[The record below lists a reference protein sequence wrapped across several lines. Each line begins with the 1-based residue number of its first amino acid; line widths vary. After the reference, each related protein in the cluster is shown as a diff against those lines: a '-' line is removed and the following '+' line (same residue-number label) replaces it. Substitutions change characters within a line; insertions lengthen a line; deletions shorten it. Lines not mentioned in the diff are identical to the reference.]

1 MASVAATSTLAPAL
15 AARRRR
21 ARPGAAPLPLPPRR
35 AAVVRCSLESNVS
48 DMGVNAPKGLF
59 PPEPEH
65 YRGPKLKVAI
75 IGAGLAGMS
84 TAVELL
90 DQGHEVDLY
99 ESRPFIGGK
108 VGSFVDRK
116 GNHIEMG
123 LHVFFGCYSN
133 LFRLMKKVGADN
145 NLLVKEHTHTFVNK
159 GGAVGELDF
168 RFPVGAPLH
177 GIQAFLRTNQLK
189 VYDKARNA
197 VALALSPVV
206 RALVDP
212 DGALQQV
219 RDLDDVSFSDWFMS
233 KGGTRESITRMWDP
247 VAYALGFIDCDNIS
261 ARCMLTI
268 FTLFATKTEASLL
281 RMLKGSPDVYL
292 SGPIKKYITDR
303 GGRFHLR
310 WGCREVLYEK
320 APDGET
326 YVKGLFLSKATSREI
341 IKADA
346 YVAAC
351 DVPGIKRLLPSEWRE
366 WEIFDNIYK
375 LDGVPVVTVQLRYN
389 GWVTE
394 LQDLEKSRQLEKAV
408 GLDNLLY
415 TPDADFSCFSDLALS
430 SPADYYIE
438 GQGSLIQ
445 AVLTPGDPY
454 MPLPNEQ
461 IISKVQKQVVELFPS
476 ARGLEVT
483 WSSVVKIGQS
493 LYREAPGNDPFRP
506 DQKTPVK
513 NFFLSG
519 SYTKQDYID
528 SMEGAT
534 LSGRRTAAYI
544 CGAGEEL
551 LALRKKLVIDDS
563 EKALGNVQVLQT
575 TPRRLAAV
583 LETETC
589 PAAVLETERS
599 VSGVLA
605 AVTGDDW
612 RQPERVAVK
621 ASRPP
626 VVCETLTAT
635 RERELLRLFV
645 SLTKPRGS
653 WWLMAPSPAAGPPP
667 ARPSSS
673 HLWRAAGVLQSI
685 SRSQVLLH
693 GPRRR
698 HRRLPGGVVRAAPD
712 APPVVRA
719 AVSAVTELL
728 RALSPNKTPRDAA
741 EQGEAEDPPPCG
753 SVEDVLAVLRD
764 DYRRAYFLTGL
775 SRYSQNLDLLVPFFN
790 SPSLELE
797 SIEKGL
803 RVETK
808 FVKATWKLRT
818 YLRLPWRPLIA
829 IRGNTTYD
837 LNEDYKV
844 VRHSESWDVSALE
857 AIGQI
862 FVSAREQRKGS
873 RG

>member
-1 MASVAATSTLAPAL
+1 ML
-15 AARRRR
+15 
-21 ARPGAAPLPLPPRR
+21 
-35 AAVVRCSLESNVS
+35 
-48 DMGVNAPKGLF
+48 
-59 PPEPEH
+59 
-65 YRGPKLKVAI
+65 
-75 IGAGLAGMS
+75 
-84 TAVELL
+84 
-90 DQGHEVDLY
+90 Q
-99 ESRPFIGGK
+99 
-108 VGSFVDRK
+108 
-116 GNHIEMG
+116 
-123 LHVFFGCYSN
+123 
-133 LFRLMKKVGADN
+133 
-145 NLLVKEHTHTFVNK
+145 
-159 GGAVGELDF
+159 
-168 RFPVGAPLH
+168 
-177 GIQAFLRTNQLK
+177 

-206 RALVDP
+206 RALIDP

-219 RDLDDVSFSDWFMS
+219 RNLDDVSFTDWFLS
-233 KGGTRESITRMWDP
+233 KGGTRESITRLWDP

-320 APDGET
+320 SPDGET
-326 YVKGLFLSKATSREI
+326 YVKGLLISKATSREI

-366 WEIFDNIYK
+366 WDMFENIYK

-394 LQDLEKSRQLEKAV
+394 LQDLEKSRQLQKAV

-454 MPLPNEQ
+454 MPLPNEE
-461 IISKVQKQVVELFPS
+461 IISKVQKQVLDLFPS
-476 ARGLEVT
+476 SRGLEVT

-551 LALRKKLVIDDS
+551 VALRKKLIVDDS
-563 EKALGNVQVLQT
+563 EKALGKVQVLQT
-575 TPRRLAAV
+575 
-583 LETETC
+583 
-589 PAAVLETERS
+589 S
-599 VSGVLA
+599 
-605 AVTGDDW
+605 
-612 RQPERVAVK
+612 
-621 ASRPP
+621 
-626 VVCETLTAT
+626 
-635 RERELLRLFV
+635 
-645 SLTKPRGS
+645 
-653 WWLMAPSPAAGPPP
+653 
-667 ARPSSS
+667 
-673 HLWRAAGVLQSI
+673 
-685 SRSQVLLH
+685 
-693 GPRRR
+693 
-698 HRRLPGGVVRAAPD
+698 
-712 APPVVRA
+712 
-719 AVSAVTELL
+719 
-728 RALSPNKTPRDAA
+728 
-741 EQGEAEDPPPCG
+741 
-753 SVEDVLAVLRD
+753 
-764 DYRRAYFLTGL
+764 
-775 SRYSQNLDLLVPFFN
+775 
-790 SPSLELE
+790 
-797 SIEKGL
+797 
-803 RVETK
+803 
-808 FVKATWKLRT
+808 
-818 YLRLPWRPLIA
+818 
-829 IRGNTTYD
+829 
-837 LNEDYKV
+837 
-844 VRHSESWDVSALE
+844 
-857 AIGQI
+857 
-862 FVSAREQRKGS
+862 
-873 RG
+873 